1 MINIKKFS
9 DLDIYKIKDKYNS
22 IVKSNMTFYNLDK
35 FTSLLNLIG
44 DTDYLIID
52 AYKTNNGKDYKIV
65 YSDLVKSWTH

>member
-44 DTDYLIID
+44 DTDYLLVD

-65 YSDLVKSWTH
+65 YSDLVKS